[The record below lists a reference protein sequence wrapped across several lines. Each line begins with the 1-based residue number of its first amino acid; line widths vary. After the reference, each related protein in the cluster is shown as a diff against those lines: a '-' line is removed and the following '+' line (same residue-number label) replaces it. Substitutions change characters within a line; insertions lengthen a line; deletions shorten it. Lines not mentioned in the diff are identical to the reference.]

1 LKKFLVPVTWKVET
15 VVMVEAENIEDA
27 IHEAHCVD
35 IDNMPDPEYVGDSF
49 EITSE
54 DDIQEVSS
62 GSYDPDAVGDF
73 STWDKMP
80 GGF

>member
-1 LKKFLVPVTWKVET
+1 MKKFLVPVTWKVET
-15 VVMVEAENIEDA
+15 VVMVEAESIEDA

-35 IDNMPDPEYVGDSF
+35 IDNMPDPEYVGNSF

-54 DDIQEVSS
+54 DDIQEV
-62 GSYDPDAVGDF
+62 PTKDAEAGDF
-73 STWDKMP
+73 TTWEKIP

>member
-1 LKKFLVPVTWKVET
+1 MKKFLVPVTWKVET
-15 VVMVEAENIEDA
+15 VVMVEAKNIEDA
-27 IHEAHCVD
+27 IHEVHGID

-49 EITSE
+49 EIITVGA
-54 DDIQEVSS
+54 IREVPSAN
-62 GSYDPDAVGDF
+62 YDPDVVGDF

>member
-1 LKKFLVPVTWKVET
+1 MKKFLVPVSWSVSTWVE
-15 VVMVEAENIEDA
+15 VEAEDIDEA
-27 IHEAHCVD
+27 AHEACGVD
-35 IDNMPDPEYVGDSF
+35 LDLMPDPEYVGDSF
-49 EITSE
+49 EVHYE
-54 DDIQEVSS
+54 DIQEAPS

>member
-1 LKKFLVPVTWKVET
+1 MKKFLVPVRWQVET

-35 IDNMPDPEYVGDSF
+35 IDNMPDPDYVGDSF
-49 EITSE
+49 EIISE
-54 DDIQEVSS
+54 CSIQEVPNASF
-62 GSYDPDAVGDF
+62 DPNVVGDF

>member
-1 LKKFLVPVTWKVET
+1 MKKFIVPVTWKVET
-15 VVMVEAENIEDA
+15 VVMVEAESIEDA

-54 DDIQEVSS
+54 DDIQEVPTKDSET
-62 GSYDPDAVGDF
+62 GDF
-73 STWDKMP
+73 SAWKDMP